1 MMIRYRVV
9 GPLVLVVIMVLV
21 PIELVNERISIAFI
35 MKNTIEFFLEDIDDS
50 SSSLVNLSISTV
62 VVINYDIITTT
73 AATATSTATTTAS
86 GATTTATS
94 TASAASTTTTTTTV
108 TAFKVLYLLLKS
120 INLSTQLTVDS
131 LQTLVTITTATYC

>member
-1 MMIRYRVV
+1 MVIWIVV
-9 GPLVLVVIMVLV
+9 PVVLVVMMVLV

-35 MKNTIEFFLEDIDDS
+35 MKSTFEFFLEDIDDS
-50 SSSLVNLSISTV
+50 SSRLVNLSISTV

-73 AATATSTATTTAS
+73 AATA
-86 GATTTATS
+86 
-94 TASAASTTTTTTTV
+94 ASTTTTTTTTTTTGTTTITTTTTTTTTTTI

-131 LQTLVTITTATYC
+131 LQALVTITTTTYC

>member
-1 MMIRYRVV
+1 MMISSSSGYRIV
-9 GPLVLVVIMVLV
+9 GPVVLVVIMVLV

-86 GATTTATS
+86 ATTTTS
-94 TASAASTTTTTTTV
+94 TASAV
-108 TAFKVLYLLLKS
+108 TAFKVFYLLLKS

-131 LQTLVTITTATYC
+131 LQTLVTITTTTYC